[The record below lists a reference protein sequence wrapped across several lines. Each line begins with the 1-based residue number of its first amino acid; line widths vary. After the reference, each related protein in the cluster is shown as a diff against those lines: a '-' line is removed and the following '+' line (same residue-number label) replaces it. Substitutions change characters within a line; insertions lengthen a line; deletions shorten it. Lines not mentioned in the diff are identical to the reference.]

1 MKSSQAWVTVLL
13 AVSGLQALAIAGL
26 IAAAPKSTQTAAAPP
41 ASDKG
46 KPVKVELN
54 KETGQKRV
62 TLTAKAAERLGIAT
76 ADVRDEA
83 VAPKTVALGTV
94 QSVAE
99 APIIVTASVPWHRRD
114 ADRRERPATRRSSLR
129 ETARP
134 SPGYAR

>member
-26 IAAAPKSTQTAAAPP
+26 IAAAPKSTQTASAPP

-54 KETGQKRV
+54 KETGLKRV

-83 VAPKTVALGTV
+83 FSRKTVALGTV

-99 APIIVTASVPWHRRD
+99 
-114 ADRRERPATRRSSLR
+114 
-129 ETARP
+129 
-134 SPGYAR
+134 